1 MLLGNLVHELS
12 DGRIFGGGNGSGLAG
27 RRGREAQRADDSDGS
42 GSPEHDGF
50 LGLLH
55 ECRKSRKGALPN
67 KNLENHRL
75 AFRLLCSFLRT
86 QQNRNPNSQPSM
98 AGLSQHQSLSQSQ
111 VLAPQLQ
118 QSLQILQV
126 PMLELRTLIQVELD
140 GNPTLEMED
149 NDPNESKV
157 EDKQR
162 DAEEF
167 DVEFDRLSK
176 LDDEWRDYMAQ
187 STNYVRRSTED
198 DERRQFFFDSL
209 TKNETLQEH
218 LLDQLR
224 GSELSKE
231 DVQLG
236 ELLIG
241 NTNDT
246 GFLTVKPDEIAANTG
261 LEMADLDRVLQTIQT
276 FHPVG
281 VCARDLREC
290 LLIQLKRIG
299 KEGSLEWRIVSNYLD
314 DLAKKRYPEIAR
326 RCGTTVDCI
335 QRAANFIATLDPKP
349 GQIFSA
355 DPNNYVLPDVTVEKV
370 SGLWQVLLNGD
381 QIPHLRISNTYK
393 DLMAQTANKEDVRDY
408 IRDKI
413 RNGKFLI
420 KSIHQRQQ
428 TISNI
433 AHEIVKRQT
442 EFLERGP
449 SGLKPMTMVQIADIV
464 GVHET
469 TVSRAISGKY
479 MSTPHGVFEMK
490 YFFTPGYQTAGGE
503 SMSNTSVKGVI
514 AEMVKGEDGK
524 NPLSDKEIVDVLKTK
539 GIPIARRTVAKYR
552 NELNILPSNM
562 RKSF

>member
-1 MLLGNLVHELS
+1 
-12 DGRIFGGGNGSGLAG
+12 
-27 RRGREAQRADDSDGS
+27 
-42 GSPEHDGF
+42 
-50 LGLLH
+50 
-55 ECRKSRKGALPN
+55 
-67 KNLENHRL
+67 
-75 AFRLLCSFLRT
+75 
-86 QQNRNPNSQPSM
+86 M
-98 AGLSQHQSLSQSQ
+98 AGLSQTQSLSQHQ

-126 PMLELRTLIQVELD
+126 PMLELRSLIQQEIEA
-140 GNPTLEMED
+140 NPTLE
-149 NDPNESKV
+149 V
-157 EDKQR
+157 EDIEPKLEEKSR
-162 DAEEF
+162 EKEEF
-167 DVEFDRLSK
+167 REEFDRLTK

-187 STNYVRRSTED
+187 SASYARRSTEE

-209 TKNETLQEH
+209 TEEQTLQQH
-218 LLDQLR
+218 LFEQLR
-224 GSELSKE
+224 GTDLPKS
-231 DVQLG
+231 DIQLG

-241 NTNDT
+241 NIDDS
-246 GFLTVKPDEIAANTG
+246 GFLTTTPEEVAGNTG
-261 LEMADLDRVLQTIQT
+261 LDVEDLNRLLQLVQT

-281 VCARDLREC
+281 VGARNLREC
-290 LLIQLKRIG
+290 LLIQLKRLG
-299 KEGSLEWRIVSNYLD
+299 KEGALEWKIISNHLE

-326 RCGTTVDCI
+326 RCGTNIECV

-349 GQIFSA
+349 GQIFA
-355 DPNNYVLPDVTVEKV
+355 PDPNHYVLPDVTVEKIGGRWII
-370 SGLWQVLLNGD
+370 SLNGD

-393 DLMAQTANKEDVRDY
+393 DLMAQDTNKDDVREY
-408 IRDKI
+408 IREKI
-413 RNGKFLI
+413 RSGKFLI

-433 AHEIVKRQT
+433 AHQIVDKQK
-442 EFLERGP
+442 EFLEKGP

-479 MSTPHGVFEMK
+479 MSTPHGVYEMK

-503 SMSNTSVKGVI
+503 SMSNTSVTGVI
-514 AEMVKGEDGK
+514 SELVSKEDPK
-524 NPLSDKEIVDVLKTK
+524 NPLSDKEIVELLEKK